1 MASKQEPLSVTHPE
15 LATQADGWDPTTLSA
30 GSGKKVAWKCKHGHK
45 WQSIVAN
52 RSKGMGCPVCSGRVA
67 NSGVNDLATT
77 NPELAAQANG
87 WDPTTV
93 LPFSHSSVSWL
104 CRLGHAW
111 KTSVANRSKGD
122 GCPICSG
129 HQVLVGF
136 NDLATTNP
144 QLAAQ
149 ANGWDPTTVVAN
161 SNKKMDWK
169 CDFGHEWNA
178 WIGNRSKG
186 SGCPICSGHQVLVGF
201 NDLATTN
208 PELAAQADGWDPTD
222 YSRGSD
228 KRVMWKCGV
237 GHQWTASLGERSSGN
252 GCPTCANKKILVG
265 FNDLA
270 TTNPELAAQADGWDP
285 TTVVSYSNKKV
296 GWICEFNHQWHAAVG
311 SRTSGQGCP
320 ICSGH
325 RVLQGYNDLATTN
338 PELAAQADGWD
349 PSTLSAFSNKKV
361 KWICEF
367 NHQWHAVVGSRT
379 RGRGCPICSGHRVLQ
394 GYNDLATTNPELA
407 AQADGWDPTT
417 VMSQTHKKVDWV
429 CTIGHKWKATVKNRF
444 RSTGC
449 PICSNKQLLIGFNDL
464 ATTNP
469 ELAAQADGWDPST
482 IFANTNQ
489 TLSWR
494 CLENHTWR
502 ASANNRSQGKDCPT
516 CAKYGFNP
524 GKDGWL
530 YFIENDALEMF
541 QIGISNM
548 PENRLRKHS
557 LTGWNVV
564 EVRGP
569 MDGFLTR
576 SLEFAALKSLA
587 KRGAVLGHKADIEK
601 FDGYSEAWT
610 KESLFVTSFK
620 QLLDWIYEDDQSTF
634 HLQK

>member
-285 TTVVSYSNKKV
+285 TTV
-296 GWICEFNHQWHAAVG
+296 
-311 SRTSGQGCP
+311 
-320 ICSGH
+320 
-325 RVLQGYNDLATTN
+325 
-338 PELAAQADGWD
+338 
-349 PSTLSAFSNKKV
+349 
-361 KWICEF
+361 
-367 NHQWHAVVGSRT
+367 
-379 RGRGCPICSGHRVLQ
+379 
-394 GYNDLATTNPELA
+394 
-407 AQADGWDPTT
+407 
-417 VMSQTHKKVDWV
+417 MSQTHKKVDWV